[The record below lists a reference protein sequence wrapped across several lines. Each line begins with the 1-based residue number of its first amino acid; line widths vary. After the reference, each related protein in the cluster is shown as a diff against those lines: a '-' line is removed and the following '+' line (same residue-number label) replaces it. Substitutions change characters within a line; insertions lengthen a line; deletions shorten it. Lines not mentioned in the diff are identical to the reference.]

1 MRSQQVRFRNSAIFL
16 VAILLFSAFSAKAQ
30 ESEAVVVDEVVAQ
43 VNDGVLTLSRINREM
58 QEVAEAI
65 VQQQGKTPEAAKAEV
80 EGRKAELI
88 ANLINEELLMQ
99 KGKELGVDKEVEAEV
114 NRQLLGRMK
123 EFNLKNL
130 DALYEEMRKAGVD
143 PQQYRESLGKNIAK
157 DMILRS
163 EVDGKIYYGL
173 SSKEI
178 KDYYE
183 KNKAKFTKPEKVTL
197 SEIFLNYAGRDEA
210 QVKEKAKQ
218 LVAQLRS
225 GADFGKLA
233 VENSDRSDAQQ
244 TKGIVGEVTM
254 TRLKETNPK
263 LESPIKATQVGG
275 VTDPIE
281 VEGGLEIFRVDK
293 REAASSEATFDEGEV
308 RSALTYEKLAD
319 ARKKYMDGLKKD
331 AYIKISETYR
341 ATVTPL
347 LNQDEK
353 TEKKDSTAEI
363 KKDGK

>member
-1 MRSQQVRFRNSAIFL
+1 MRFRNSAIFL

-30 ESEAVVVDEVVAQ
+30 ESEAVVIDEVVAQ

-58 QEVAEAI
+58 KEVADAI
-65 VQQQGKTPEAAKAEV
+65 VQQQKKTPEAAKAEV
-80 EGRKAELI
+80 ESRKAEII

-99 KGKELGVDKEVEAEV
+99 KGKELGVDKEVEAAV
-114 NRQLLGRMK
+114 NKDLISRMK

-143 PQQYRESLGKNIAK
+143 PQQYRESRAKQIAT

-173 SSKEI
+173 SSKEV

-233 VENSDRSDAQQ
+233 VENSDRPEVAQ
-244 TKGIVGEVTM
+244 TKGKIEKPLVVAEM
-254 TRLKETNPK
+254 AENIAKA
-263 LESPIKATQVGG
+263 IKPVQAGG
-275 VTDPIE
+275 LTDPIE
-281 VEGGLEIFRVDK
+281 VEGGIEIVRVDT
-293 REAASSEATFDEGEV
+293 REAASTESTFDEDAV
-308 RSALTYEKLAD
+308 KSALTYERLPE
-319 ARKKYMDGLKKD
+319 ARKKYMNDLKKD

-341 ATVTPL
+341 AMVTPL
-347 LNQDEK
+347 LNQDDK
-353 TEKKDSTAEI
+353 TEKKDSAAVV

>member
-1 MRSQQVRFRNSAIFL
+1 VRFRNSAIFL

-30 ESEAVVVDEVVAQ
+30 ETEAVVVDEVIAQ

-58 QEVAEAI
+58 KEVADAI

-99 KGKELGVDKEVEAEV
+99 KGKDLGVDKEVDAEV

-143 PQQYRESLGKNIAK
+143 PQQYRDSLGKNIAK

-173 SSKEI
+173 SSKELR
-178 KDYYE
+178 DYFE
-183 KNKAKFTKPEKVTL
+183 KNKTKFTKPETVSL
-197 SEIFLNYAGRDEA
+197 SEIFLNFAGRDEA

-233 VENSDRSDAQQ
+233 VENSDRPEVQQ
-244 TKGIVGEVTM
+244 TKG
-254 TRLKETNPK
+254 K
-263 LESPIKATQVGG
+263 LEKPLNVPEMTENIAKAVKPVQVGG

-281 VEGGLEIFRVDK
+281 VEGGIEIIRVDA
-293 REAASSEATFDEGEV
+293 REAASSETKFDEGAV
-308 RSALTYEKLAD
+308 RSALTYEKLPE
-319 ARKKYMDGLKKD
+319 ARRKYMNDLKKD
-331 AYIKISETYR
+331 AYIKISEAYR
-341 ATVTPL
+341 ASVTPF
-347 LNQDEK
+347 LNDEK

-363 KKDGK
+363 KKTDK

>member
-1 MRSQQVRFRNSAIFL
+1 MRFRNSAIFL
-16 VAILLFSAFSAKAQ
+16 VAILLFSAFSATAQ

-58 QEVAEAI
+58 KEVADAI
-65 VQQQGKTPEAAKAEV
+65 VVQQKKTPEVAKAEV

-88 ANLINEELLMQ
+88 ANLINEELLIQ
-99 KGKELGVDKEVEAEV
+99 KGKELGVDKDVEARV
-114 NRQLLGRMK
+114 NQQLLGKMK
-123 EFNLKNL
+123 ELNLKSL
-130 DALYEEMRKAGVD
+130 DLLYEEMRKAGVD
-143 PQQYRESLGKNIAK
+143 PQQYRESLSKDIAK

-173 SSKEI
+173 NSKEV
-178 KDYYE
+178 KEYYE

-210 QVKEKAKQ
+210 QVKEKARQ

-233 VENSDRSDAQQ
+233 VENSDRPDVQQ
-244 TKGIVGEVTM
+244 TKGTVGQFNIDQI
-254 TRLKETNPK
+254 KQTNEKFEAP
-263 LESPIKATQVGG
+263 LKATKVGG

-281 VEGGLEIFRVDK
+281 TEAGIEIFRVDA
-293 REAASSEATFDEGEV
+293 REAASTESTFDEESV
-308 RSALTYEKLAD
+308 KSALTYERLPE
-319 ARKKYMDGLKKD
+319 ARKKYMNDLKKD

-341 ATVTPL
+341 ASVLPF
-347 LNQDEK
+347 LNQD
-353 TEKKDSTAEI
+353 EKKDSTAEV